1 MALGCRIRRNFE
13 RPSKELVEAFRRI
26 PVANID
32 DNCGKIAAVDSSI
45 FPLNPKARLLGT
57 AFTVNA
63 PAGDNLLFH
72 KALDMAQP
80 GDVIVL
86 ANKGSRMELSLSTTA
101 VVSLLLSRIWQML
114 WIVGRFMLLVLMLFL
129 LSRSRGIIRFSRLKT
144 ASSLRIS
151 PGLLRLPDR
160 GSWILR
166 LIISRLF
173 WMVIRLT
180 ELTNRFFF
188 GVSISYVW
196 CVRKGRLSRF
206 LGWPSFSLCGGWK
219 CGGWNEPYAGD
230 VAAVR
235 AGLRRRI
242 LLRLRKSAKNIE
254 TGSELASGSDSS
266 PCLNNAD
273 PRSLSSITPPPQ
285 QPIPLPHPRLKIQP
299 QRADNRSECTFCPVP
314 KKHNI

>member
-1 MALGCRIRRNFE
+1 
-13 RPSKELVEAFRRI
+13 
-26 PVANID
+26 
-32 DNCGKIAAVDSSI
+32 
-45 FPLNPKARLLGT
+45 
-57 AFTVNA
+57 
-63 PAGDNLLFH
+63 
-72 KALDMAQP
+72 
-80 GDVIVL
+80 
-86 ANKGSRMELSLSTTA
+86 
-101 VVSLLLSRIWQML
+101 
-114 WIVGRFMLLVLMLFL
+114 MLLVLMLFL

-180 ELTNRFFF
+180 ELTNRFFSVF
-188 GVSISYVW
+188 RFPMYDVW
-196 CVRKGRLSRF
+196 KGRLSRF
-206 LGWPSFSLCGGWK
+206 LGGWPSFSLCGGL
-219 CGGWNEPYAGD
+219 NEPYAGD

-242 LLRLRKSAKNIE
+242 LIRLRKSAKNIE
-254 TGSELASGSDSS
+254 TGAELASGSDSS

-299 QRADNRSECTFCPVP
+299 QRAENRSECTSCPVP